1 MAHSGVVLPPT
12 VRSRKPHSCEEGG
25 CQMQPRF
32 HVSTRTL
39 LTYPCKAS
47 LRRTL
52 RLCACMSALPFAAR
66 VATRS
71 SRIRHPLLCGEGA
84 ALLRQRAAAHQC
96 LQQ

>member
-1 MAHSGVVLPPT
+1 MAHLGVVLPPT
-12 VRSRKPHSCEEGG
+12 VRSSDPHSCEEGG

-52 RLCACMSALPFAAR
+52 TLCACMSALPFAAR
-66 VATRS
+66 VAQ
-71 SRIRHPLLCGEGA
+71 SRQQQEAAGSGTLCFA
-84 ALLRQRAAAHQC
+84 VRVQRC
-96 LQQ
+96 